1 MASTD
6 TVADN
11 TGFATKNDANF
22 PILSDWGKAVCNAF
36 GVLHERGFAR
46 RWTYYIDAEGIIRRI
61 DKDVN
66 PRNAGA
72 DLVRNLE
79 ELGFPK
85 AS

>member
-22 PILSDWGKAVCNAF
+22 PILSDWGKTVCNAF

-61 DKDVN
+61 DKNVN

>member
-6 TVADN
+6 TVEDN

-22 PILSDWGKAVCNAF
+22 PILSDPGKAVCNAF

-61 DKDVN
+61 DKNVN

>member
-22 PILSDWGKAVCNAF
+22 PILSDPGEAVCNAF

-61 DKDVN
+61 DKNVN

>member
-22 PILSDWGKAVCNAF
+22 PILSDRGKAVCNAF

>member
-22 PILSDWGKAVCNAF
+22 PILSDRDKAVCNAF

-46 RWTYYIDAEGIIRRI
+46 RWTYYIDA
-61 DKDVN
+61 
-66 PRNAGA
+66 
-72 DLVRNLE
+72 
-79 ELGFPK
+79 
-85 AS
+85 